1 MLEIKKPHLSF
12 VAEFN
17 PDSEK
22 LIHEH
27 NEGKMPILP
36 LRDNALFPGT
46 IIPITVG
53 RPNSIKAVK
62 MAEKTNGIIATF
74 SQKQEDVNSPFIEDL
89 YPLGCACRLVHLMK
103 LPDNTYTALLQAM
116 NRVELVQFSHT
127 KNGFEGIVADKTD
140 IIPSASERDE
150 YFAMLNI
157 LKEKFNNLTH
167 LLDNYPSEITNFLNG
182 LPIST
187 FMLNIYCSYLPID
200 VKQKYQLLACETEH
214 DRLANCI
221 RVINNLLDLA
231 TIKRN
236 IERKTQSDL
245 DQQQREYFLMQE
257 VKNIQ
262 AELGNKDEFSV
273 KQEDIARL
281 QNEAEKKKWS
291 KDVKDYF
298 LKEVA
303 KLGRINIQSPD
314 YNVQLTYLQTII
326 QLPWNEYTKDNMNIV
341 NAEKI
346 LNHDH
351 YGMEKVKERI
361 LEHLAVLKMRKD
373 KKSPIICLYGP
384 PGVGKTSLGKSIASA
399 LNRNYVR
406 ISLGGVHDESE
417 IRGHRRTYIGA
428 MPGRIIKGMQKA
440 GSGNPVFILDE
451 IDKIS
456 TNNVNGD
463 PSSALLEVLDPEQ
476 NNAFHDNYLDIDYDL
491 SQVMFIATAND
502 TNTIPRPLLDRM
514 ELIELSG
521 YITEEKIEI
530 GKRHLVPKKKI
541 ENGLDDIKNLK
552 LPKKSLEFLIEKYTR
567 ESGVRGLE
575 KQIDKLFRKIALK
588 VAKGEVDEN
597 ISISENYIEELL
609 GKPLFNRDIYQG
621 NEFAGVV
628 TGLAWTSVGGEI
640 LFIETSLSKG
650 KGTKLTL
657 TGNLGDVMKESAM
670 LALEYIKA
678 HAEDLN
684 IDIRI
689 FDNYNIHIHVPEG
702 AVPKDGPSAGIT
714 IATSIASI
722 LTQRKV
728 RNNLAMTGEIT
739 LRGKVLPVGGIK
751 EKILAAKRAGI
762 TDIVICNDNRKD
774 IDEIPQMYLTGLT
787 FHYVETIAD
796 VLKFALLDEKVK
808 NAVEF
813 KIDEEKKNVEA

>member
-12 VAEFN
+12 VADFN

-62 MAEKTNGIIATF
+62 LAEKTNGIIATF

-116 NRVELVQFSHT
+116 NRVELIQFSHT
-127 KNGFEGIVADKTD
+127 KNGFEGIVADRTD
-140 IIPSASERDE
+140 IMPSASERDE

-326 QLPWNEYTKDNMNIV
+326 QLPWNEYTKDNMSIV

-530 GKRHLVPKKKI
+530 GKRHLVPKKII

-728 RNNLAMTGEIT
+728 RKNLAMTGEIT

-796 VLKFALLDEKVK
+796 VLQFALLDEKVK

>member
-27 NEGKMPILP
+27 YEGQMPILP

-53 RPNSIKAVK
+53 RTNSIKAVK

-74 SQKQEDVNSPFIEDL
+74 SQKQEDVNSPYIEDL

-116 NRVELVQFSHT
+116 NRVQIVEFNHT
-127 KNGFEGIVADKTD
+127 KNGYEGIVADKSD
-140 IIPSASERDE
+140 IVPSDAEKEE

-182 LPIST
+182 LPTST
-187 FMLNIYCSYLPID
+187 FMLNVYCSYLPID
-200 VKQKYQLLACETEH
+200 VKQKYQLLSCETEH
-214 DRLANCI
+214 ERLANCI
-221 RVINNLLDLA
+221 RIINNLLDLA
-231 TIKRN
+231 NIKRN

-281 QNEAEKKKWS
+281 QKEANEKNWS
-291 KDVKDYF
+291 MEVREYF
-298 LKEVA
+298 LKEVT

-326 QLPWNEYTKDNMNIV
+326 QLPWNEFTRDNMNIA

-399 LNRNYVR
+399 LNRKYVR

-417 IRGHRRTYIGA
+417 VRGHRRTYIGA

-521 YITEEKIEI
+521 YLTEEKIEI
-530 GKRHLVPKKKI
+530 GKRHLIPKKKI

-552 LPKKSLEFLIEKYTR
+552 LPKKALEFLIEKYTR

-575 KQIDKLFRKIALK
+575 KQIDKLFRKIALR
-588 VAKGEVDEN
+588 VAKGEVDDKLV
-597 ISISENYIEELL
+597 ITENYIEELL
-609 GKPLFNRDIYQG
+609 GKPIYNRDIYQG

-650 KGTKLTL
+650 KAAKLTL

-728 RNNLAMTGEIT
+728 RKNLAMTGEIT

-796 VLKFALLDEKVK
+796 VLQFALLDEKVK
-808 NAVEF
+808 NPIEF
-813 KIDEEKKNVEA
+813 KIEEEKKDVVA

>member
-541 ENGLDDIKNLK
+541 ENGLDEIKNLK

>member
-62 MAEKTNGIIATF
+62 LAEKTNGIIATF

-116 NRVELVQFSHT
+116 NRVELIQFSHT
-127 KNGFEGIVADKTD
+127 KNGFEGIVADRTD
-140 IIPSASERDE
+140 IMPSASERDE

-326 QLPWNEYTKDNMNIV
+326 QLPWNEYTKDNMSIV

-530 GKRHLVPKKKI
+530 GKRHLVPKKII

-728 RNNLAMTGEIT
+728 RKNLAMTGEIT

-796 VLKFALLDEKVK
+796 VLQFALLDEKVK

>member
-813 KIDEEKKNVEA
+813 KIDEEKKDIEA

>member
-1 MLEIKKPHLSF
+1 
-12 VAEFN
+12 
-17 PDSEK
+17 
-22 LIHEH
+22 
-27 NEGKMPILP
+27 
-36 LRDNALFPGT
+36 
-46 IIPITVG
+46 
-53 RPNSIKAVK
+53 
-62 MAEKTNGIIATF
+62 
-74 SQKQEDVNSPFIEDL
+74 
-89 YPLGCACRLVHLMK
+89 MK

>member
-27 NEGKMPILP
+27 YEGQMPILP

-53 RPNSIKAVK
+53 RTNSIKAVK

-74 SQKQEDVNSPFIEDL
+74 SQKQEDVNSPYIEDL

-116 NRVELVQFSHT
+116 NRVQIVEFNHT
-127 KNGFEGIVADKTD
+127 KNGYEGIVADKSD
-140 IIPSASERDE
+140 IVPSDAEKEE

-182 LPIST
+182 LPTST
-187 FMLNIYCSYLPID
+187 FMLNVYCSYLPID
-200 VKQKYQLLACETEH
+200 VKQKYQLLSCETEH
-214 DRLANCI
+214 ERLANCI
-221 RVINNLLDLA
+221 RIINNLLDLA
-231 TIKRN
+231 NIKRN

-281 QNEAEKKKWS
+281 QKEANEKNWS
-291 KDVKDYF
+291 KEVREYF
-298 LKEVA
+298 LKEVT

-326 QLPWNEYTKDNMNIV
+326 QLPWNEFTRDNMNIA

-399 LNRNYVR
+399 LNRKYVR

-417 IRGHRRTYIGA
+417 VRGHRRTYIGA

-521 YITEEKIEI
+521 YLTEEKIEI
-530 GKRHLVPKKKI
+530 GKRHLIPKKKI

-552 LPKKSLEFLIEKYTR
+552 LPKKALEFLIEKYTR

-575 KQIDKLFRKIALK
+575 KQIDKLFRKIALR
-588 VAKGEVDEN
+588 VAKGEVDDKLV
-597 ISISENYIEELL
+597 ITENYIEELL
-609 GKPLFNRDIYQG
+609 GKPIYNRDIYQG

-650 KGTKLTL
+650 KAAKLTL

-728 RNNLAMTGEIT
+728 RKNLAMTGEIT

-796 VLKFALLDEKVK
+796 VLQFALLDEKVK
-808 NAVEF
+808 NPIEF
-813 KIDEEKKNVEA
+813 KIEEEKKDVVA

>member
-62 MAEKTNGIIATF
+62 LAEKTNGIIATF

-116 NRVELVQFSHT
+116 NRVELIQFSHT
-127 KNGFEGIVADKTD
+127 KNGFEGIVADRTD
-140 IIPSASERDE
+140 IMPSASERDE

-326 QLPWNEYTKDNMNIV
+326 QLPWNEYTKDNMSIV

-530 GKRHLVPKKKI
+530 GKRHLVPKKII

-567 ESGVRGLE
+567 ESGVRGFE

-588 VAKGEVDEN
+588 VAKGDVGEN

-609 GKPLFNRDIYQG
+609 GKPIYNRDIYQG

-728 RNNLAMTGEIT
+728 RKNLAMTGEIT

-796 VLKFALLDEKVK
+796 VLQFALLDEKVK